1 MGGILGRMSTLFR
14 AKMNKALD
22 SAEDPG
28 ETLDYSYEKQLQLLQ
43 NVRRG
48 IADVVTAKSRL
59 QLQLNQLQDKIN
71 KRDEQARQALSQGNE
86 DLARRA
92 LQDKQEVQE
101 QANGLAA
108 QIEQLQLEQ
117 QKMIDG
123 EQRLAIKIESF
134 RTQKETIKAQYT
146 AAQAQVKIGEAA
158 TGLSEEIGDVN
169 LAVQRAQDKTAQL
182 RARSVAI
189 DELTSSGALPDLLG
203 APRDDIDREL
213 AKLGPSNS
221 VDDELARMKRQLGP
235 AGGAPPQLEGGSSQT
250 PQLPPG
256 GHE

>member
-1 MGGILGRMSTLFR
+1 MSGILGRMSTIFR
-14 AKMNKALD
+14 AKMNRALD

-28 ETLDYSYEKQLQLLQ
+28 ETLDFSYEKQLQLLQ

-59 QLQLNQLQDKIN
+59 QLQQNQLQDKIN
-71 KRDEQARQALSQGNE
+71 KTDDQARQALSMGRE
-86 DLARRA
+86 DLARMA
-92 LQDKQEVQE
+92 LSRKQDYQQ

-108 QIEQLQLEQ
+108 QVEQLQMEQ

-123 EQRLAIKIESF
+123 EQRLSAKIEAF

-182 RARSVAI
+182 KARSVAI
-189 DELTSSGALPDLLG
+189 DELTASGALPDLIG
-203 APRDDIDREL
+203 APQDDIDREL
-213 AKLGPSNS
+213 AKLGPAST
-221 VDDELARMKRQLGP
+221 VDAELERMKRQLGP
-235 AGGAPPQLEGGSSQT
+235 AGGPMPQLEAGH
-250 PQLPPG
+250 PQEP
-256 GHE
+256 HE